1 MMKLM
6 AKLKPY
12 WKLVALSILM
22 LSVQSICNLMLPN
35 LMSSIVNDG
44 VETGAT
50 QVILQIGVMMLGVA
64 LLSAGADAC
73 ANYFSSKAAMSFGR
87 DLRSITFRKI
97 TGYSLHEA
105 DKIGTA
111 SLITDRK
118 SVV

>member
-44 VETGAT
+44 VETGRDDA
-50 QVILQIGVMMLGVA
+50 GGGAALGRGRRLRQ
-64 LLSAGADAC
+64 LL
-73 ANYFSSKAAMSFGR
+73 
-87 DLRSITFRKI
+87 L
-97 TGYSLHEA
+97 L
-105 DKIGTA
+105 
-111 SLITDRK
+111 
-118 SVV
+118 

>member
-64 LLSAGADAC
+64 LLSAGADA
-73 ANYFSSKAAMSFGR
+73 
-87 DLRSITFRKI
+87 
-97 TGYSLHEA
+97 
-105 DKIGTA
+105 
-111 SLITDRK
+111 
-118 SVV
+118 